1 MTPRKVERPET
12 RPTTTRQTR
21 FVGLE
26 PSLDEVLGDPIT
38 HKLMASDG
46 VDLSELTGLIAQ
58 SRRNLRVGL

>member
-1 MTPRKVERPET
+1 MTPRKKERPET
-12 RPTTTRQTR
+12 PVAPPRAAR

-46 VDLSELTGLIAQ
+46 VALSELTGLIAQ